1 MLIYMALGGV
11 GLLLL
16 LVMVIA
22 SGLGDHDVPVH
33 DTDIGTDHGDLD
45 LHGGPSPFGT
55 RIIAAFLVF
64 FGVGGIVGQYVGW
77 EHPASSALGV
87 ALGLAGAT
95 IVHRFAKL
103 LYEQQADSQLVMTRL
118 LTRPAQVT
126 IAIPEN
132 GVGEVSLLVG
142 AEQTSQL
149 ARSVDGSAIPS
160 GRDVVVRAVRG
171 GQVLVCEEG
180 RVNR

>member
-11 GLLLL
+11 GLLVLL
-16 LVMVIA
+16 AMLVA
-22 SGLGDHDVPVH
+22 GGFGDHDVPIH
-33 DTDIGTDHGDLD
+33 DTEIETDHGDLD
-45 LHGGPSPFGT
+45 MHGGPSPFGT
-55 RIIAAFLVF
+55 RILAAFLVF

-77 EHPASSALGV
+77 SHPASSALGV

-95 IVHRFAKL
+95 IVHRFATL
-103 LYEQQADSQLVMTRL
+103 LYQQQADSQLVISTL
-118 LTRPAQVT
+118 VARPAQVT
-126 IAIPEN
+126 IAIPAN

-149 ARSVDGSAIPS
+149 ARSVGGSAIAQ

-171 GQVLVCEEG
+171 GQVLVSQE
-180 RVNR
+180 VNR